1 MCFQGVSLV
10 AHAWL
15 THTEGVIQAR
25 LTHDLCGSDMVEDTF
40 SRGAG
45 MAEPWLQVMQACH
58 RSGCHVADT

>member
-40 SRGAG
+40 SRGSG
-45 MAEPWLQVMQACH
+45 MAEPRLPGDAGVPQQWLPC
-58 RSGCHVADT
+58 G